1 MAALTCYKGALNPA
15 RALGPAF
22 VVNQFTYHWYVVT

>member
-22 VVNQFTYHWYVVT
+22 VVNQFTYHWCVVT